1 MISLGTFKVIPA
13 NELLKPAFDMKM
25 DTVDPFLEETS
36 VKPNLVEIH
45 CLLFLFKE
53 KTHRSFCSFLTSEHI
68 CVLC

>member
-45 CLLFLFKE
+45 CLLFLCKE
-53 KTHRSFCSFLTSEHI
+53 RPIGPFALF
-68 CVLC
+68 